1 MKRQGQDWG
10 CLRCDNR
17 VTVYVGLCEPPRCG
31 RHTEAVRMEVVDGR
45 RKRNSS
51 LKETRSV

>member
-17 VTVYVGLCEPPRCG
+17 VTVYVGLCEPPSCG
-31 RHTEAVRMEVVDGR
+31 RHSQAVRMEVVDGC